1 MTKLRSQSELWKATG
16 DDSSGTRVS
25 GNGVSINTSLKNELQ
40 PEALREELTEK
51 DILLQN
57 LEKQVKEASL
67 LSWRTMNDKL

>member
-1 MTKLRSQSELWKATG
+1 
-16 DDSSGTRVS
+16 VS